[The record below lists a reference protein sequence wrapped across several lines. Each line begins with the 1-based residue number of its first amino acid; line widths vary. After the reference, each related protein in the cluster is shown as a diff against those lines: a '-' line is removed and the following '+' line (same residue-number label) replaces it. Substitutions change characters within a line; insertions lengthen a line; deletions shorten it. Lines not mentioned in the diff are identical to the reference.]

1 MAFEIAIAAIP
12 ANAALARA
20 SQHAAPNS
28 TTTITSEQ
36 LAEHAR
42 LLLVELGGVLGQVA
56 RILVRLRSNSLT
68 KTLDRRVLRLRLLLH
83 VLTELCPLLR

>member
-1 MAFEIAIAAIP
+1 MP
-12 ANAALARA
+12 GCCWW
-20 SQHAAPNS
+20 SW
-28 TTTITSEQ
+28 
-36 LAEHAR
+36 
-42 LLLVELGGVLGQVA
+42 VVLGQVA